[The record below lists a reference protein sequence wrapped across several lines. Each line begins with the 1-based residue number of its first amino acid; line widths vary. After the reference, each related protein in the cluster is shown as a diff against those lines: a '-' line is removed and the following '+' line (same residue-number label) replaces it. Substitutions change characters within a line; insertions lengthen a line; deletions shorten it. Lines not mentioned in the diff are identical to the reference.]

1 MADAT
6 MMRQARAIADA
17 ALKETASEDSSS
29 LCLSEA
35 FAAFH
40 SHCEQAKEQY
50 NGRELT
56 LFESQPEKACRL
68 FNALIDGNYRETA
81 AKMTGITNRAIQIW
95 MQRADEGD
103 ERYDAFANVVRA
115 AEALAESNAVRNVR
129 AAGKD
134 ARFWAAEM
142 TWLERRYP
150 DKWGRRQED
159 AGAPKVV
166 VNIGVKESDVQ
177 IQLTSTEP
185 SK

>member
-1 MADAT
+1 MA
-6 MMRQARAIADA
+6 
-17 ALKETASEDSSS
+17 
-29 LCLSEA
+29 
-35 FAAFH
+35 
-40 SHCEQAKEQY
+40 
-50 NGRELT
+50 
-56 LFESQPEKACRL
+56 
-68 FNALIDGNYRETA
+68 
-81 AKMTGITNRAIQIW
+81 GITNRAIQIW

-103 ERYDAFANVVRA
+103 TRYDAFANVVRA

-159 AGAPKVV
+159 AGVPQVV

-177 IQLTSTEP
+177 IQLTPTEP

>member
-1 MADAT
+1 
-6 MMRQARAIADA
+6 MMRQAQAIAEAGLRD
-17 ALKETASEDSSS
+17 TASKDSSA

-40 SHCEQAKEQY
+40 AHCQQARERY

-56 LFESQPEKACRL
+56 LFESEPEKAYRL
-68 FNALIDGNYRETA
+68 FNALLDGNYRETA
-81 AKMTGITNRAIQIW
+81 AKMAGITNRAIQIW

-103 ERYDAFANVVRA
+103 PRYDAFANVVRA

-159 AGAPKVV
+159 TAAPKVI
-166 VNIGVKESDVQ
+166 VNIGVKDSDVQ
-177 IQLTSTEP
+177 IQVKPTDP